1 MSTLTT
7 SFAVDDQPPTSMHMV
22 LHAGAALWNQT
33 EERDLQDLF
42 GKYGELMDVFIP
54 RERG

>member
-1 MSTLTT
+1 
-7 SFAVDDQPPTSMHMV
+7 MHMV